1 MAASNKE
8 KLNYR
13 GYDAYRSNLA
23 YDFNTLERRRVEE
36 APRQK
41 PQIRTIR
48 RPNVSV
54 RPAERISPF
63 SVLGFALTAVV
74 LGFVLFSYVQL
85 TALSSSV
92 VSLQEEL
99 STLQREHVTLTAAYE
114 RTFDLSTVENAAI
127 AAGMSDPS
135 ASQIYYLDTT
145 ASDSASVHTVQR
157 ESAIGTLFA
166 ALGEKVRYV
175 VNYFT

>member
-1 MAASNKE
+1 MAASNRE

-23 YDFNTLERRRVEE
+23 YDYEAMERPLIEE
-36 APRQK
+36 VPRQK

-48 RPNVSV
+48 KTSVSV
-54 RPAERISPF
+54 RPAEKLSLF
-63 SVLGFALTAVV
+63 SVLGAAVAAVV
-74 LGFVLFSYVQL
+74 LGLVLLSYVQL

-99 STLQREHVTLTAAYE
+99 SVLKTEHVTLTAAYE
-114 RTFDLSTVENAAI
+114 RTFDLSTVESAAL
-127 AAGMSDPS
+127 AAGMSEPS

-145 ASDSASVHTVQR
+145 ATDSASVYAVHR
-157 ESAIGTLFA
+157 ESALGSIFA
-166 ALGEKVRYV
+166 ALGEKVHYA